1 MSCETAL
8 SADGTRIA
16 FERRGEGRPVI
27 LVGGA
32 GNSRH
37 FPDIAALPMA
47 ELLAPHFTA
56 LAFDRRGRGDSTDT
70 LPYAVEREIED
81 IAALIEA
88 VGDGSVRLFG
98 HSSGAALVLQA
109 AAAGLPVAA
118 VAVYEPPY
126 ALDAQAI
133 AEGRQYAG
141 ELDALL
147 DAGRLEDAAVSYL
160 AMTGMPEEMIEGF
173 QQMPIWPDMVR
184 MAPTLA
190 YDIKVVQAGGG
201 DYVPAADIARIA
213 APLLAMAGGESEH
226 WMKQV
231 ARQVAAA
238 GPQGEYRE
246 LAGQDHMIDAANL
259 APVLINFFR
268 ESDHAAQG

>member
-1 MSCETAL
+1 MSYEAAI

-16 FERRGEGRPVI
+16 FERRGDGPPVI

-47 ELLAPHFTA
+47 ELLAAHCMA
-56 LAFDRRGRGDSTDT
+56 VAFDRRGRGDSTDT
-70 LPYAVEREIED
+70 PPYMVEREIED
-81 IAALIEA
+81 IAALTEA
-88 VGDGSVRLFG
+88 VGGRPACFFG

-109 AAAGLPVAA
+109 AAAGLPVTA

-133 AEGRQYAG
+133 AEGREYAG
-141 ELDALL
+141 ELEALL
-147 DAGRLEDAAVSYL
+147 DAGQLEDAAVSYL

-173 QQMPIWPDMVR
+173 RQMPTWPDMVR

-201 DYVPAADIARIA
+201 DYVPATDIAKIA
-213 APLLAMAGGESEH
+213 APLLAMAGGESEG

-231 ARQVAAA
+231 ARQIAAA
-238 GPQGEYRE
+238 APHGEYRE
-246 LAGQDHMIDAANL
+246 LAGKDHMIDAADL
-259 APVLINFFR
+259 APVLIDFFR
-268 ESDHAAQG
+268 ESDNAAQG